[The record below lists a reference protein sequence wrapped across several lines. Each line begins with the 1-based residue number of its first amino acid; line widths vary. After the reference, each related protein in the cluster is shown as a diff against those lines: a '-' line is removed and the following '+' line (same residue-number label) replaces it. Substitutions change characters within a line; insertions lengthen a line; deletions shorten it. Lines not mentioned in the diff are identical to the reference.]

1 MILSDASSQ
10 RWQGYLDNGTAKCSR
25 SISENPPHVYM
36 LELKAICLAL
46 KVYILKVAVQT
57 GYISQPAKENMPLQ
71 CNIAEIGS
79 LAQEALLNEHL
90 VFLQIVC
97 NYWRKQWDLAQEYI
111 APLKERN
118 LSFVHAKGIGP
129 VEIPNGSGTI
139 QSCKLRPS
147 IIVLCVYVLVICVYT
162 FFTRLI
168 FLHSCN
174 ETWILI
180 KRFL

>member
-25 SISENPPHVYM
+25 SVSENPPHVYM

-139 QSCKLRPS
+139 PILQAQAFNYSFVCLR
-147 IIVLCVYVLVICVYT
+147 VGYLCIY
-162 FFTRLI
+162 I
-168 FLHSCN
+168 FHKTYFSS
-174 ETWILI
+174 
-180 KRFL
+180 FL